1 MKRSSGASDLM
12 FLKLST
18 QYKFIFHNAITHIY
32 LSGSIIS
39 HFFTLHF
46 PKGLGASKQFDRKFE
61 NNRNKGTSPFK
72 KRKNQDFQKVCSM
85 NYVDQNHR
93 CADERSR
100 CSTESESWRIL
111 ALARLCITQAP
122 W

>member
-32 LSGSIIS
+32 LAALFHIS
-39 HFFTLHF
+39 SLCTFQRD
-46 PKGLGASKQFDRKFE
+46 LGPANNSTENSKTIETKEHPPLRK
-61 NNRNKGTSPFK
+61 K
-72 KRKNQDFQKVCSM
+72 QDFQKVCSM
-85 NYVDQNHR
+85 SYVDQNHR

-100 CSTESESWRIL
+100 CSTESESRRIL